1 MFLLLLDEGAY
12 AAQPSLEPSRS
23 DLRIANAANSLLFD
37 SLTSELEH

>member
-12 AAQPSLEPSRS
+12 AAQPSLESSRS